1 MQWNGWSTL
10 SSHSAAAIDWQLTA
24 IKRQTTVSSQWPV
37 NLEKQS
43 FRGHQ

>member
-24 IKRQTTVSSQWPV
+24 NSSRSRLAALW
-37 NLEKQS
+37 
-43 FRGHQ
+43 R